1 MTILNCHDEMM
12 GYHNDE
18 VTLDQ
23 TDQSEMRTRRD
34 AGRTRLT
41 KGLER
46 DGHPLPKEQASQGSY
61 AMRTM
66 HQDEQLDYDIDD
78 GVYFEKVSLKDAAEQ
93 PLTPYAARERVCNAL
108 QQDERLKHPA
118 EIKENCVRQRYPEG
132 YHIDVPVYRISSEQN
147 SQGDEVVVYE
157 HASGNEWVKSDAR
170 AVTRWFNGYVGELN
184 AGQPDGSQ
192 LRRITK
198 LTKKQARSKIDWK
211 SKTTSGI
218 CMTKLVVDYFVA
230 CTGRDDEALYETWK
244 AIHRAL
250 SSSQKVRHPVLDKNL
265 AEEGDPEVLFFRDR
279 LGEAIKA
286 LEPLSKS
293 GGTRADALKIW
304 DGIFNTTH
312 FSEQATEEDSKS
324 SASKRAPF
332 VTTSSGAARRDDGDR
347 KFG

>member
-1 MTILNCHDEMM
+1 MM
-12 GYHNDE
+12 SYHNDQ
-18 VTLDQ
+18 VTLNQ

-34 AGRTRLT
+34 AGRTRLE

-46 DGHPLPKEQASQGSY
+46 DGHPLPKDQASQGSY

-78 GVYFEKVSLKDAAEQ
+78 GVYFAKDDLKDAAAQ
-93 PLTPYAARERVCNAL
+93 PLTPYAARERVCKAL

-118 EIKENCVRQRYPEG
+118 EIKDNCVRQRYPEG
-132 YHIDVPVYRISSEQN
+132 YHIDVPVYQISTEKN
-147 SQGDEVVVYE
+147 SKGDEIIVYE

-198 LTKKQARSKIDWK
+198 LTKKQARSRIDWK
-211 SKTTSGI
+211 AKTTSGI
-218 CMTKLVVDYFVA
+218 CMTKLVVDHFVA

-244 AIHRAL
+244 AIHQAL
-250 SSSQKVRHPVLDKNL
+250 TSTQKIRHPVLDKNL
-265 AEEGDPEVLFFRDR
+265 AEQGDQEVIFFRDR

-286 LEPLSKS
+286 LEPLSKN
-293 GGTRADALKIW
+293 GTTRADAFKIW

-312 FSEQATEEDSKS
+312 FSEQATEEDSRNA
-324 SASKRAPF
+324 ASKQAPF
-332 VTTSSGAARRDDGDR
+332 VVKSPGAARRDDGDR